1 MDTRPDEG
9 LPPKHCPLIRA
20 ECVQDNCVF
29 WIRSTEM
36 VRKNCA
42 IVVIAQQ
49 MNSLATKTTETR
61 LS

>member
-1 MDTRPDEG
+1 METNIDEA
-9 LPPKHCPLIRA
+9 PAPKFCPLIKA
-20 ECVQDNCVF
+20 DCLQDDCVF

-42 IVVIAQQ
+42 VVIMAQQ
-49 MNSLATKTTETR
+49 INLLATKSSETR